1 MDKKELAKRTFKVG
15 KDRIVF
21 VQSRMDD
28 INEAITKQDLRDLK
42 EQGAIIIKEIKGR
55 KKIKKRKRRGP
66 GSIKKR
72 VKRRKE
78 KYVKLVRKLRKYL
91 SSIKRQGLISRE
103 DYWSLRKKIRNLEFK
118 SLSNLKFYIKNEMK
132 LQETKKNESSKKKKK
147 RK

>member
-21 VQSRMDD
+21 VRSRMDD

-55 KKIKKRKRRGP
+55 RKIKKKKRRGQ

-72 VKRRKE
+72 VKKRKK
-78 KYVKLVRKLRKYL
+78 KYVRLVRKLRSYL
-91 SSIKRQGLISRE
+91 ALVKKQGNISKE
-103 DYWSLRKKIRNLEFK
+103 DYKILRKKIRNSEFK
-118 SLSNLKFYIKNEMK
+118 SISSLKSYIKKEIKLEKLKENEG
-132 LQETKKNESSKKKKK
+132 SKKKKK